1 VFYVERPLMSI
12 VYAQG
17 SNVVSMRTFPWR
29 EEQDDPRSLALELAR
44 WLGPLSVF
52 GTPTT
57 AYLTG
62 TQVEDATLAL
72 LESVCAELGLELKR
86 PGLSLAFGEGLETGA
101 ALQDMAVPIGLAL
114 EGLGIRTAGVNFRQ
128 EEFRYASFIEQVAV
142 PAVTA
147 MALLVCL
154 LSAMCVS
161 AWHQLRASGT
171 RLEALRAEEQALW
184 RTLHADRAAPA
195 DVKRQ
200 LQSELNQLT
209 GSSGDEQGGTVRR
222 SQLDMLEE
230 LMRALPPDVEFWPTE
245 VSATP
250 SGVHVQADT
259 TSYASAASIT
269 EAVAALPEVEASLHD
284 VKFVSAGRCSFVL
297 EVTARE

>member
-1 VFYVERPLMSI
+1 MSI

-17 SNVVSMRTFPWR
+17 SNVVSMRTLPLAD
-29 EEQDDPRSLALELAR
+29 EQGNPRSLALELAR

-52 GTPTT
+52 GMPTT

-62 TQVEDATLAL
+62 TQVEDATSAL

-86 PGLSLAFGEGLETGA
+86 PGLSLAFGDRLPMDVD
-101 ALQDMAVPIGLAL
+101 LQDMAVPVGLAL
-114 EGLGIRTAGVNFRQ
+114 EGLGIRTAGVDFRQ

-161 AWHQLRASGT
+161 GWHQLRASGT
-171 RLEALRAEEQALW
+171 RLEALQAEEHALW
-184 RTLHADRAAPA
+184 RTLHPDLAVPA

-200 LQSELNQLT
+200 LQSELSQLT
-209 GSSGDEQGGTVRR
+209 GLSSGEPGGTVRR

-245 VSATP
+245 VSASP

-259 TSYASAASIT
+259 TSYASAASIA
-269 EAVAALPEVEASLHD
+269 EAIAALPGVEASLHD
-284 VKFVSAGRCSFVL
+284 VKLVSAGRCSFVL